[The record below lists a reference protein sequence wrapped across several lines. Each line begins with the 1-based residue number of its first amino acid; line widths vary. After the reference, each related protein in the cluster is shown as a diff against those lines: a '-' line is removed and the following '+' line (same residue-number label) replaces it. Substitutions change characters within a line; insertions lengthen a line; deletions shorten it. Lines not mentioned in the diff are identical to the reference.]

1 MKITKICNNDG
12 CDNADTKNIEGKKN
26 YFFFSVVIFFFQMK
40 RRGSI
45 IDNKTSIVLQNIKID
60 QEENAE

>member
-12 CDNADTKNIEGKKN
+12 CDNADTQNIEGKKTI
-26 YFFFSVVIFFFQMK
+26 FFFSVVIFFYQMK
-40 RRGSI
+40 GRGSI

-60 QEENAE
+60 QEDNAE